1 MRRAHK
7 NTQIQITRLVI
18 QAWDARCAACSNC
31 SRTHDLSVTSTLST
45 SMAPPKQQNAGGGM
59 KQKSLM
65 GWLAKGPTTP
75 AQQKT
80 KAALT
85 PKTDI
90 KSEKNEQKETA
101 AGGASS
107 AKLKSIDI
115 NERTKG
121 FPSSSSVASTKS
133 SSIASDPAGL
143 KSTPPTSDPIDVDMQ
158 SDDEDGPISVAKRGK
173 RKIVAGDSDDDLTM
187 KTNRKSSSAAPSS
200 DAGKSSPSNRGE
212 LTCVLF
218 K

>member
-1 MRRAHK
+1 M
-7 NTQIQITRLVI
+7 
-18 QAWDARCAACSNC
+18 
-31 SRTHDLSVTSTLST
+31 TSTLST

-90 KSEKNEQKETA
+90 KSEKKEQKETA
-101 AGGASS
+101 AGASS
-107 AKLKSIDI
+107 AKLKSLDI

-173 RKIVAGDSDDDLTM
+173 RKIIAGDSDDDLTM